1 MLLTTGRTPHYP
13 LASGGVWGRGAA
25 AEGARPKEGVK
36 YRFGRGLGG
45 LRRNDIACTSFRGG
59 PRRRF

>member
-25 AEGARPKEGVK
+25 AEGRV
-36 YRFGRGLGG
+36 
-45 LRRNDIACTSFRGG
+45 
-59 PRRRF
+59 RRREWNIGLAGDWAAKEE